1 MSRVANRTLAKK
13 TNNNPIV
20 SKNSH
25 KIWCIIKVQSVI
37 RRFLAVKRYKK
48 MLLEIN
54 KQKQQLLE
62 TSDSASYEI
71 LDNNCSNNNDNNNS
85 ITCTINVQSSPQM
98 SDDLNSNNN
107 INSNC
112 TNINNS
118 SSETTIMNDDDDDDG
133 ESNESLGDCDKEKS
147 VVLPPTIEISTNA
160 SISCSSSN
168 SSEIDN
174 YIAGLGL
181 KDDDNIGDSSTE
193 SESIDE
199 HIKHHDIDVEKEK
212 QEQIIKQ
219 KEERE
224 EKEKTIEIEKK
235 EEESNQQKNEAEN
248 DTTNTD
254 DDNDDDDTTSPV
266 VIAAT
271 TTPTTAG
278 TTTTTTTT
286 TPATIS
292 TINSNNNINGTTP
305 ITSRSSSISSVSSS
319 LSSSSLLSAVSDSSQ
334 QSLTSSINSSLERNS
349 PIYQRKRALEEMLKV
364 ERGYVQDMTTL
375 IDVFKK
381 PFAEDNIFPK
391 QHLFTLFCNIEELK
405 ELHQQFLNDIEKKF
419 EPTNGKPADLNIGD
433 LFLPFMGSF
442 QKLYEVYINNY
453 EKAFALTRYFKINPN
468 YQDIQKSIYQ
478 KEKDPRCR
486 HLDFGSFLVIPIQR
500 LPRYIVLLK
509 EMEKHTST
517 DNPDFNF
524 IALSLVQLQDL
535 TLYLNE
541 SKRKSSNS
549 DKIDDIKQSV
559 FGATAIIGQ
568 SKYIMEGQL
577 SLLKGVVASTKKDLF
592 IYLFKDCIICTEI
605 NSNYQKDGSNN
616 NNSNNSNGNLGNSCS
631 NSNSGNNSN
640 NSSPNNLTP
649 KKQTFKSISTSSST
663 PNNLSQS
670 SSSSSS
676 SSSSPNNTLTHSIS
690 SGNGT
695 PPLSTQLNNSNI
707 FYQRVIFKSIAFS
720 DVKAISALKNFKD
733 SFQVV
738 TSKKVYT
745 FVAPNTDNR
754 DKWVSVLNDLQ
765 QQLTPPPSPTLSR
778 SNRFTGSLSP
788 TLKRKNRNSV
798 QLSQSNNTTPQQ

>member
-1 MSRVANRTLAKK
+1 
-13 TNNNPIV
+13 
-20 SKNSH
+20 
-25 KIWCIIKVQSVI
+25 
-37 RRFLAVKRYKK
+37 

-54 KQKQQLLE
+54 KQKQQLFE
-62 TSDSASYEI
+62 IEDSTSCEVLDSNC
-71 LDNNCSNNNDNNNS
+71 NNSNNS
-85 ITCTINVQSSPQM
+85 GITCTINVQSSPQM
-98 SDDLNSNNN
+98 SDDLNDDNSNNTT
-107 INSNC
+107 I

-118 SSETTIMNDDDDDDG
+118 SSETTIINDDNDS
-133 ESNESLGDCDKEKS
+133 ESSESSERDKL
-147 VVLPPTIEISTNA
+147 VLVPKTTTAATIEITTTA

-174 YIAGLGL
+174 YIASLGL
-181 KDDDNIGDSSTE
+181 KDDDQNIGDSSTE

-199 HIKHHDIDVEKEK
+199 HIKHNEIDNGK
-212 QEQIIKQ
+212 QQEPTI
-219 KEERE
+219 EERINIE
-224 EKEKTIEIEKK
+224 QHEEKTIEIEK
-235 EEESNQQKNEAEN
+235 EVEGESKQPSTINTSTASPPT
-248 DTTNTD
+248 TTNT
-254 DDNDDDDTTSPV
+254 TTTTATTPN
-266 VIAAT
+266 T
-271 TTPTTAG
+271 TTPT
-278 TTTTTTTT
+278 
-286 TPATIS
+286 
-292 TINSNNNINGTTP
+292 NNINTTTP

-334 QSLTSSINSSLERNS
+334 QSLTSSINSSVERNS
-349 PIYQRKRALEEMLKV
+349 PMYQRKRALEEMLKV

-381 PFAEDNIFPK
+381 PFSEDNIFPK
-391 QHLFTLFCNIEELK
+391 QYLFTLFCNIEELK
-405 ELHQQFLNDIEKKF
+405 DLHQQFLNDIEKKF

-478 KEKDPRCR
+478 KEKDQRCR

-509 EMEKHTST
+509 EMEKHTPT

-549 DKIDDIKQSV
+549 DKIDEVKQSV

-605 NSNYQKDGSNN
+605 NSNYQKDGSSNSN
-616 NNSNNSNGNLGNSCS
+616 NNSSNNLGNS
-631 NSNSGNNSN
+631 SN

-649 KKQTFKSISTSSST
+649 KKQTFKSLSTSSST

-670 SSSSSS
+670 SL
-676 SSSSPNNTLTHSIS
+676 SPNNTLTHSIS
-690 SGNGT
+690 GGNGT
-695 PPLSTQLNNSNI
+695 PLSTQLNNSSNSNI

-798 QLSQSNNTTPQQ
+798 QLSQPNNNNSTPQQL